1 MAKKVTHLK
10 FALAVSVSIATALA
24 AGLYGSS
31 AIAAPHH
38 RKKAVAP
45 AKVIPANGAR
55 GLHTGS
61 VLTNVPGKL
70 ILSGKGRYPDFEFT
84 QPQKLWPHCIK
95 LLPCLTLQAMEALH
109 EPHARFVISGMLTRY
124 HHTFY
129 LLPDAD
135 VRLLRKHAPHAI
147 AAPPAQATESKTAV
161 KGPEN
166 SAQAVLQNLLSHHI
180 SRPVQQLVTIQPM
193 LTVRPIPDLPQPIG
207 DLRSPALREGSYI
220 WNRPGRLMFN
230 DPLHEWIFVFQ
241 SDGQGLE
248 EPPLI
253 MLPCRLLQRMQTRS
267 AQRGT
272 EIKFR
277 VSGKITQFK
286 GRNYLFT
293 TYVEVAHNLGRF

>member
-1 MAKKVTHLK
+1 MAKQATHLK
-10 FALAVSVSIATALA
+10 FALTACVSIATALA

-38 RKKAVAP
+38 RKKAIAP

-55 GLHTGS
+55 RLHTGS

-84 QPQKLWPHCIK
+84 KPQKLWPHSVK

-109 EPHARFVISGMLTRY
+109 EPHARFVISGLLTRY

-147 AAPPAQATESKTAV
+147 ATPPAHATEPKTAV

-166 SAQAVLQNLLSHHI
+166 SAQAVMRNLLSHHI
-180 SRPVQQLVTIQPM
+180 SRPVQPIQPM
-193 LTVRPIPDLPQPIG
+193 LTVRPIPYLPQPIG
-207 DLRSPALREGSYI
+207 NLQSPALREGSYI

-241 SDGQGLE
+241 SDGQGLG

-253 MLPCRLLQRMQTRS
+253 MLPSSLLQRMQTRS

-286 GRNYLFT
+286 GRNYLFP